1 MMNLIL
7 TRLGCR
13 LSHTHTHTYT
23 HKRMIWGNPVWQG
36 WKRSKALRDARETRR
51 EIIYMREATRKGRTR
66 DLVRQSET
74 LYKRPQ
80 LLMGVNMRHTEWHY
94 FLCSC
99 SWEFN
104 KTWTVRFSSSR
115 WSWKFI
121 TPERHNF
128 KLLSE
133 REMLSAAPWDEKRK
147 KSIPMPPVNFNKCQ
161 NPPCARVQPKLICLE
176 AQIH

>member
-1 MMNLIL
+1 
-7 TRLGCR
+7 
-13 LSHTHTHTYT
+13 
-23 HKRMIWGNPVWQG
+23 MIWGNPVWQG

-80 LLMGVNMRHTEWHY
+80 LLIGVNMRHTEWHY

-121 TPERHNF
+121 TRERHNL
-128 KLLSE
+128 KLTA
-133 REMLSAAPWDEKRK
+133 SARDVINSAVGWKAK
-147 KSIPMPPVNFNKCQ
+147 KTVFLYHRLILINVKIHLALASRHKLFAWKHKFNKFLTTTEH
-161 NPPCARVQPKLICLE
+161 KF
-176 AQIH
+176 